1 MTVGIALTEATF
13 DEFVGASDRPVL
25 VDFWAEWCHPCKRFD
40 PVLAALATDDH
51 RFVLASVDVDA
62 NPALARRF
70 AVMSAPTI
78 VLLHD
83 RETVW
88 RAVGARSLTA
98 LRDELEPWMAGLRA
112 HDRG

>member
-1 MTVGIALTEATF
+1 VTVGIALGEATF
-13 DEFVGASDRPVL
+13 DEFVGASERPVL

-40 PVLAALATDDH
+40 PVLAALADDDR

-62 NPALARRF
+62 HPALARRF
-70 AVMSAPTI
+70 AVMSAPTV

-83 RETVW
+83 GETHW

-98 LRDELEPWMAGLRA
+98 LRDDLEPHLALLGA
-112 HDRG
+112 NDRR